1 MSADSLKTKKDGI
14 FGVILMDKK
23 LTNKDLLTILQ
34 LNPEPQYYLS
44 WFIHENVGL
53 DELLL
58 LNKMKFNNIWEFQI
72 TVLYMPV
79 R

>member
-44 WFIHENVGL
+44 
-53 DELLL
+53 
-58 LNKMKFNNIWEFQI
+58 
-72 TVLYMPV
+72 
-79 R
+79 